1 MLTWYSKKLPVIS
14 GKNLI
19 KMYEKLGF
27 RLERHGRHPM
37 YSLNGKRKFPCP
49 EHNNDDLREGTLKD
63 ILLQSGCFFEEGVLR
78 MKTDKEWLEDM
89 KKRKRAFSNFTYVD
103 SNVPY
108 YSVFYLAMEK
118 NKNGRFVCYMDEEVP
133 IPAQGTGK
141 TPEEAYH
148 SAADML
154 ECYLLYCADEKP
166 YYEVVDRSDDP
177 NYWPV
182 YVSQE

>member
-1 MLTWYSKKLPVIS
+1 MIYFSKSNLPVIS

-27 RLERHGRHPM
+27 RLKRHGRHPM
-37 YSLNGKRKFPCP
+37 YSLNGKREFPCP
-49 EHNNDDLREGTLKD
+49 DHNNKDLKEGTLKN
-63 ILLQSGCFFEEGVLR
+63 ILNMSGCFFEEGVLR
-78 MKTDKEWLEDM
+78 MKSDEEWMMDM
-89 KKRKRAFSNFTYVD
+89 KKRKRAFGNFIYID
-103 SNVPY
+103 SNVFCP
-108 YSVFYLAMEK
+108 SVFYLAMEK
-118 NKNGRFVCYMDEEVP
+118 DKSGDFVCYMDEEVP
-133 IPAQGTGK
+133 LPAEGWGK

-148 SAADML
+148 KAADML
-154 ECYLLYCADEKP
+154 ECCLLYCTLP